1 MGIKELWQRYQ
12 QGQVQRR
19 LNRLSRRL
27 REKYSQGYERIAA
40 AEELDA
46 IPGDEAIFLLLG
58 RFDVLVPKIS
68 EDEEERRYVCDLIRA
83 KGATAVPAILR
94 YIREKENLTYPL
106 RLLAEIVGRDEAR
119 RMILDILTN
128 EFSPE
133 YDRAPHK
140 KMAIIQALVEDRG
153 EAVVTALMPFL
164 RDPNDDVVISA
175 AEVLAAQP
183 GAEEVVRSVFLDL
196 LTEEEEK
203 PRIKRK
209 IAELLKDHRWKVTG
223 YRRKVEDSLPEG
235 FYLDKKGFVKQLG
248 ES

>member
-1 MGIKELWQRYQ
+1 VGLKEHWQRYQ

-19 LNRLSRRL
+19 LNKLSRRL
-27 REKYSQGYERIAA
+27 REKYSQGYERVAA

-68 EDEEERRYVCDLIRA
+68 EDEEERRYVYDLVRA

-94 YIREKENLTYPL
+94 FIREKENLVYPL

-119 RMILDILTN
+119 RMILDILAN

-140 KMAIIQALVEDRG
+140 KMAILQALADDRS
-153 EAVVTALMPFL
+153 EALITALMPFL
-164 RDPNDDVVISA
+164 RDPNDDVVIRA

-183 GAEEVVRSVFLDL
+183 DAEEAVRTAFLDL

-209 IAELLKDHRWKVTG
+209 VAELFKDHRWKVTG
-223 YRRKVEDSLPEG
+223 YRKKVEDILPEG
-235 FYLDKKGFVKQLG
+235 FYLDKKGHVKQFG

>member
-1 MGIKELWQRYQ
+1 MKELWQRYQ

-27 REKYSQGYERIAA
+27 REKYSQGYERVAA
-40 AEELDA
+40 AEELDT

-94 YIREKENLTYPL
+94 FIREKENLVYPL

-128 EFSPE
+128 EYSPE

-140 KMAIIQALVEDRG
+140 KMAIIQALAEDRG

-183 GAEEVVRSVFLDL
+183 EAEEAVRSVFLDL

-209 IAELLKDHRWKVTG
+209 IAELFKDHRWKVTG
-223 YRRKVEDSLPEG
+223 YRKKVEDILPEG

>member
-1 MGIKELWQRYQ
+1 MKELWQRYQ

-27 REKYSQGYERIAA
+27 REKYSQGYERVAA
-40 AEELDA
+40 AEELDT

-94 YIREKENLTYPL
+94 FIREKENLVYPL

-128 EFSPE
+128 EYSPE

-140 KMAIIQALVEDRG
+140 KMAIIQALAEDRG

-183 GAEEVVRSVFLDL
+183 EAEEAVRGVFLDL

-209 IAELLKDHRWKVTG
+209 IAELFKDHRWKVTG
-223 YRRKVEDSLPEG
+223 YRKKVEDILPEG